1 MAKAAQHSI
10 EKLIKHTGLD
20 DALVETEAFGI
31 KILESV
37 TSGSHYDRCLRE
49 LLIPEDAAEALKWK
63 EFWKHGKEGGER
75 LKDNLKST
83 AESLESRNKN
93 EVKIICAA

>member
-63 EFWKHGKEGGER
+63 EFWKHSKEGGER